1 MFGIFYGELVQ
12 IFSLLEPIWSYARW
26 RWMLTAQYADIMRK
40 RSTIYSRNVR
50 LWQMCGHCFEER
62 FRNAM
67 HKPQI
72 FFLLVHTLVARLTKE
87 LKRWAIT
94 MWEMWNA
101 RNKFYFEDTQVHPE
115 AILCEAMSF
124 LEEYQKLVADQRTQ

>member
-1 MFGIFYGELVQ
+1 
-12 IFSLLEPIWSYARW
+12 
-26 RWMLTAQYADIMRK
+26 
-40 RSTIYSRNVR
+40 
-50 LWQMCGHCFEER
+50 
-62 FRNAM
+62 M